1 MKNKDIEAAIELAD
15 RLKNLNEGQLIQFE
29 GSDHYALSPE
39 DLEGFSYIIEQA
51 LEALTRIEQE
61 SAQRLEHIEGLEEAL
76 EFFDTRKDAGEALLR
91 LTEDKNTSHSLV
103 ALTALKA
110 YAAKMEDK

>member
-51 LEALTRIEQE
+51 LQ
-61 SAQRLEHIEGLEEAL
+61 SAQTRPT
-76 EFFDTRKDAGEALLR
+76 DTRL
-91 LTEDKNTSHSLV
+91 
-103 ALTALKA
+103 LTALENLVQACEDNVEVPQETYDLIKA
-110 YAAKMEDK
+110 CR